1 MKMASSRASEGIGT
15 TPPGCPLK
23 DRGRSRLTSSSKRQ
37 LFSGGERGVETW
49 SEGENRALVEY
60 ILLFG
65 DPNTW

>member
-1 MKMASSRASEGIGT
+1 MASSRATEGIGT

-23 DRGRSRLTSSSKRQ
+23 DRGRSRLASSSKRL
-37 LFSGGERGVETW
+37 LFSERGVETW
-49 SEGENRALVEY
+49 SEEKNMTLVEY